1 MSAPGPAL
9 AADLVVVAHLAFIL
23 FAVFGS
29 LAALRWPRVAWLHLP
44 ALVWAG
50 GIMIVG
56 GICPLTPIENRL
68 REAAQGPTYDG
79 GFVDHY
85 LVPLIYPPGLTH
97 RTQLAGAALLFGLNA
112 VVYGLVWRRR
122 RIGTS

>member
-1 MSAPGPAL
+1 MIAPGPAL

-29 LAALRWPRVAWLHLP
+29 LAALRWSRVAWLHLP
-44 ALVWAG
+44 ALAWAG

-112 VVYGLVWRRR
+112 VVYGLVRRRR